1 MSVKTTQLFY
11 SKLAKRTEVMR
22 PYLFSPKRIM
32 LFEVCVVKLIH
43 TRVEGSTGFSFA
55 TFGGAQTQV
64 PTTRVA

>member
-1 MSVKTTQLFY
+1 
-11 SKLAKRTEVMR
+11 MR